1 MNQMKAQSEELMS
14 ELPKSNAENEELK
27 HQLQQIQLSM
37 LNNRESRE
45 LDFAKFQIQEQNKMQ
60 LETAKLQMQGAKI
73 DTDAML
79 KQQEINIKEA
89 ESDMQRQEDTNDAYI
104 QGIEDTIGGA
114 V

>member
-1 MNQMKAQSEELMS
+1 
-14 ELPKSNAENEELK
+14 
-27 HQLQQIQLSM
+27 
-37 LNNRESRE
+37 
-45 LDFAKFQIQEQNKMQ
+45 MQ

-89 ESDMQRQEDTNDAYI
+89 ESDMQRQEDANDAYI
-104 QGIEDTIGGA
+104 QGIEDTLGGA